1 MEKLCISYGLANY
14 HLLYIMGT
22 ESHVVLLRQIL
33 ARCVWDSHS
42 VQIRSTDALC
52 TGLGGRGGHFSHN
65 FGITAHYRPKFSEYL
80 S

>member
-52 TGLGGRGGHFSHN
+52 TGLGGRGDIFLITLALQLITGPN
-65 FGITAHYRPKFSEYL
+65 FQNI
-80 S
+80 